1 MSQCKITKISIFITL
16 AMMEMLF
23 LPDTFI
29 YTFVKHF
36 IPISGDGEYAI
47 DNFEMTVLLIRTLA
61 CAVGAGAVITLFS
74 TR

>member
-1 MSQCKITKISIFITL
+1 MTL

-23 LPDTFI
+23 LLDTFI

-36 IPISGDGEYAI
+36 IPINGDGEYAI
-47 DNFEMTVLLIRTLA
+47 DNFEMAVLLIRTLA
-61 CAVGAGAVITLFS
+61 CAVGVGAVITLFS